1 MKCIKECINETSCS
15 EFDLYSKID
24 KLPPIEE
31 LKPYYQELLDYY
43 IPGKIKF

>member
-1 MKCIKECINETSCS
+1 MKEYAKETSYS
-15 EFDLYSKID
+15 EFDLYSKVE